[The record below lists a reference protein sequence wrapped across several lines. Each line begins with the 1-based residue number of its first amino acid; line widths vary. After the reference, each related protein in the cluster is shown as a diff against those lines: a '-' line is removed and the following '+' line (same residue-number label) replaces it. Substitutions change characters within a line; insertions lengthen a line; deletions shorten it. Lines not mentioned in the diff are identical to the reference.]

1 MTSAEKTA
9 AVPGSGATLSIVAG
23 ASDSSQARTNGG
35 VFGCGHVLS
44 SRSDGREAQVA
55 VDSCQLLQ
63 SCQSGSRAGATIPLI
78 FPIIGARDYIDQ
90 RGFIINECPTC
101 KRSTV
106 FSVYDTKRKLTLY
119 FLPTLNVRSQM
130 VMECMTCHGRWGIGE
145 AQADSVQRR
154 LMSQMELSAFLMR
167 QQEARPGPPRIQ
179 QPTGRTYYQVLQV
192 DPLADPDVVEAAF
205 KRLAMKYH
213 PDTSKRSDRGRP
225 DAGVAAGARH
235 PHRPTTTGGVRQMAG
250 NRSAGGGIA
259 AGRGVVQIVD
269 SRGRLASLLR
279 LQRPGP
285 PEFRPLHVPRWCPVD
300 TLHTNLTG
308 VPGNVG

>member
-1 MTSAEKTA
+1 
-9 AVPGSGATLSIVAG
+9 
-23 ASDSSQARTNGG
+23 
-35 VFGCGHVLS
+35 
-44 SRSDGREAQVA
+44 
-55 VDSCQLLQ
+55 
-63 SCQSGSRAGATIPLI
+63 LI

-145 AQADSVQRR
+145 AQADSVQKR

-213 PDTSKRSDRGRP
+213 PDTSKDPTADGRMRELLQARDILTDP
-225 DAGVAAGARH
+225 QRRAAYDKWLGIVRRVEAL
-235 PHRPTTTGGVRQMAG
+235 RPEEV
-250 NRSAGGGIA
+250 
-259 AGRGVVQIVD
+259 
-269 SRGRLASLLR
+269 
-279 LQRPGP
+279 
-285 PEFRPLHVPRWCPVD
+285 
-300 TLHTNLTG
+300 
-308 VPGNVG
+308 